1 VPIPNIIEEMDLVLI
16 RKESGTDRV
25 HGRISPTLV
34 VEPALLVEE
43 VEELGVGLAPP
54 EVEGT
59 DLEVGPDC
67 GSKGVKSVLRHHG
80 TIT

>member
-1 VPIPNIIEEMDLVLI
+1 MPVPNIIEEMDLVLV

-25 HGRISPTLV
+25 HWRIPPALV
-34 VEPALLVEE
+34 IETALLVEE

-54 EVEGT
+54 EVEGA

-67 GSKGVKSVLRHHG
+67 GSRE
-80 TIT
+80 I

>member
-1 VPIPNIIEEMDLVLI
+1 VPIPDIIEEMDLVLI

-25 HGRISPTLV
+25 HWRISPTLV

-54 EVEGT
+54 EVEGA
-59 DLEVGPDC
+59 DLEIGPDY
-67 GSKGVKSVLRHHG
+67 VA
-80 TIT
+80 

>member
-1 VPIPNIIEEMDLVLI
+1 VPVPNIIEEMDLVLV

-25 HGRISPTLV
+25 HWRISPTLV
-34 VEPALLVEE
+34 VKPALLVEE

-67 GSKGVKSVLRHHG
+67 GSRE
-80 TIT
+80 I